1 MIRDAADDGDKTEYI
16 PNDFSTKCLGGKL
29 HGNSHASAQIPSI
42 KKTHRV
48 VLTEKWFWR
57 NGITRPYSLC
67 PEYFAFGLGIVT

>member
-42 KKTHRV
+42 KKKPT
-48 VLTEKWFWR
+48 
-57 NGITRPYSLC
+57 G
-67 PEYFAFGLGIVT
+67 